1 MYILY
6 LYIYYICIYTIYIYY
21 IYLLYIYYILYT
33 IYIFDIYM
41 IYDIYNIYIHTIYI
55 YFMYIYISYHIYIY
69 YKHIHYSFCFVPKG
83 TRSMRQGALE
93 RGSRWES
100 NWTATPSY
108 QGSKIKPARWSSLQ
122 SEVYF
127 ELGEL
132 GFMGNKT
139 IVYYKYSW
147 CVHKS
152 MGPMG
157 PQRPHLESR
166 WTWQYWHGQA
176 PASKVG
182 R

>member
-1 MYILY
+1 MFTLS
-6 LYIYYICIYTIYIYY
+6 LYIYIY
-21 IYLLYIYYILYT
+21 IYLLYIYTTYILYIYIYIYT
-33 IYIFDIYM
+33 IYIYILY
-41 IYDIYNIYIHTIYI
+41 IIYIIYTL
-55 YFMYIYISYHIYIY
+55 YIYILYVYIQIDRYIYIY

-83 TRSMRQGALE
+83 PRSMRQGALE

-100 NWTATPSY
+100 NWTATRSC
-108 QGSKIKPARWSSLQ
+108 QGSKIKPTRWSSLQ

-147 CVHKS
+147 CVYK
-152 MGPMG
+152 PMG